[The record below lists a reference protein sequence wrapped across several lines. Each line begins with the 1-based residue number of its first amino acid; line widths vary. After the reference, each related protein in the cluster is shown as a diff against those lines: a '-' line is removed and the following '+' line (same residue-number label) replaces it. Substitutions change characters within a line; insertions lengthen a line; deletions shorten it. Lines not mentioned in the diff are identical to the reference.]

1 MTELFIGL
9 KNKAHIITE
18 KQEDSQMAKKEP
30 HIPAINDTPEALE
43 AKIAAIKEAQKLG
56 FKRCI
61 LPQANV
67 DQIKVQTDMRLVGVS
82 NVMEALDLI

>member
-1 MTELFIGL
+1 MIEY
-9 KNKAHIITE
+9 
-18 KQEDSQMAKKEP
+18 EP
-30 HIPAINDTPEALE
+30 QDRAQ
-43 AKIAAIKEAQKLG
+43 AIKEAQKLG

>member
-1 MTELFIGL
+1 MCL
-9 KNKAHIITE
+9 
-18 KQEDSQMAKKEP
+18 
-30 HIPAINDTPEALE
+30 
-43 AKIAAIKEAQKLG
+43 IKEAQKLG

>member
-1 MTELFIGL
+1 MQYPV
-9 KNKAHIITE
+9 AR
-18 KQEDSQMAKKEP
+18 
-30 HIPAINDTPEALE
+30 
-43 AKIAAIKEAQKLG
+43 IKEAQKLG

-67 DQIKVQTDMRLVGVS
+67 DQIKIETDMRLVGVS